1 MHKLKRI
8 AEAEVIAEF
17 LKNEFHHSE
26 FHADRK
32 RFEDLVLYP
41 DLKNEKHNAIRRMLL
56 FRRHEALW
64 RGLPRNTQWWDVQIE
79 AADLGLIRVSS
90 RPEWKRIAKGSMLL
104 KNIAERIRS
113 EHCSGSSVCKV
124 QAISYCL
131 RQTVDHSSV
140 MLIGIDEDKPLTI
153 LEGNHRLVAALLANG
168 EKAPAHFRVI
178 AGYSAQMNECC
189 CYDASLSNRWRQVK
203 SQLRS
208 VFRINGN
215 RLPKDVG
222 LRPVDRPAKIPSES

>member
-1 MHKLKRI
+1 MQKLKRI
-8 AEAEVIAEF
+8 PEAEVIAEF

-26 FHADRK
+26 FHTDRK
-32 RFEDLVLYP
+32 RFEDLVLHP
-41 DLKNEKHNAIRRMLL
+41 DLKSEKQNAIRRMLL

-64 RGLPRNTQWWDVQIE
+64 RGLPQNTQWWDVHIE
-79 AADLGLIRVSS
+79 TADLALIRVSS
-90 RPEWKRIAKGSMLL
+90 RPEWKQIANGSMLL

-113 EHCSGSSVCKV
+113 GHCSGSSVCTV

-140 MLIGIDEDKPLTI
+140 MLIGVDENMPLTI

-168 EKAPAHFRVI
+168 ERAPAHFRVI

-189 CYDASLSNRWRQVK
+189 CYDPSLSNRWRQLK
-203 SQLRS
+203 GRLRS
-208 VFRINGN
+208 LFGIDAN
-215 RLPKDVG
+215 RLPKDAVLG
-222 LRPVDRPAKIPSES
+222 PVERPTKIPSES